1 MSISIQPNATDS
13 ILPLGLELHVV
24 SMMFVSW
31 KSIIQPL
38 LPHSSIFPGRS
49 LVSIQFYSFY
59 PKAQLFKG
67 WIALSNEQIAIQWI
81 NVNKT
86 YCAIHQ
92 ITIYPLD
99 NVIHFSN
106 NKSVGKQRNYQREF
120 SGLPKNNATSNIP
133 QSLTSSW
140 TLDLSIRSN
149 ALIIRVSPP
158 SNDSAW
164 NILRYLTYRAKQQ
177 IVCEQA
183 PIRVA
188 LTLSTQTLV
197 CKFSILF
204 FIHSYG
210 TDKENLPNNQD
221 FLELAIISFIL
232 MTLMF
237 ESGMTLLRE
246 IKRCLSLVW
255 VTGLWVSSRAELAR
269 RLNSKSLILS
279 QVTFLMISSAAVP
292 LGE

>member
-1 MSISIQPNATDS
+1 MSISIQPNATGS
-13 ILPLGLELHVV
+13 ILPLGSLYFLELHVV
-24 SMMFVSW
+24 SMMFVTW
-31 KSIIQPL
+31 KSIVQPL
-38 LPHSSIFPGRS
+38 LPYFSVFPGRS
-49 LVSIQFYSFY
+49 LTSIQFYSFY
-59 PKAQLFKG
+59 SRAQLFKG
-67 WIALSNEQIAIQWI
+67 WKALSNEQIAIQWI
-81 NVNKT
+81 NMNKT

-92 ITIYPLD
+92 PLD
-99 NVIHFSN
+99 NVIHLSN
-106 NKSVGKQRNYQREF
+106 NKSVGKQRNCQREF
-120 SGLPKNNATSNIP
+120 SGLSKKNTTNNIP

-140 TLDLSIRSN
+140 TQDLSIRSN
-149 ALIIRVSPP
+149 ALIIRVSLP

-177 IVCEQA
+177 IVCKQA
-183 PIRVA
+183 LRRVA
-188 LTLSTQTLV
+188 LTLSTQTSV

-255 VTGLWVSSRAELAR
+255 VTGLWVSSRAELMRACAQA
-269 RLNSKSLILS
+269 KQQKPYI
-279 QVTFLMISSAAVP
+279 
-292 LGE
+292 

>member
-1 MSISIQPNATDS
+1 
-13 ILPLGLELHVV
+13 
-24 SMMFVSW
+24 MFVSW

-38 LPHSSIFPGRS
+38 LPHSSVFPGRS

-164 NILRYLTYRAKQQ
+164 NILRYLTYRAKQ
-177 IVCEQA
+177 
-183 PIRVA
+183 
-188 LTLSTQTLV
+188 
-197 CKFSILF
+197 
-204 FIHSYG
+204 HSLRASPH
-210 TDKENLPNNQD
+210 TRCFNPFHPN
-221 FLELAIISFIL
+221 IS
-232 MTLMF
+232 M
-237 ESGMTLLRE
+237 
-246 IKRCLSLVW
+246 
-255 VTGLWVSSRAELAR
+255 
-269 RLNSKSLILS
+269 
-279 QVTFLMISSAAVP
+279 QVLHTVLYTFLWYWQ
-292 LGE
+292 GEFA

>member
-1 MSISIQPNATDS
+1 MS
-13 ILPLGLELHVV
+13 
-24 SMMFVSW
+24 VSW
-31 KSIIQPL
+31 KSIVQPL
-38 LPHSSIFPGRS
+38 LPYSSVFPGRS
-49 LVSIQFYSFY
+49 LISIQFYSFY
-59 PKAQLFKG
+59 SKAQLFKG
-67 WIALSNEQIAIQWI
+67 RIALSNEQIAIQWI

-86 YCAIHQ
+86 YYAIHQ

-99 NVIHFSN
+99 NVNHLS
-106 NKSVGKQRNYQREF
+106 NKSVGKQRNCQREF
-120 SGLPKNNATSNIP
+120 SGLPKKNATNNIP

-164 NILRYLTYRAKQQ
+164 KILRYLTYRAKQQ

-183 PIRVA
+183 LIRVA
-188 LTLSTQTLV
+188 LTLSTQTSV
-197 CKFSILF
+197 CKLSILF
-204 FIHSYG
+204 FIHSYVIY
-210 TDKENLPNNQD
+210 KENLPNNQE

-246 IKRCLSLVW
+246 TKRCLSLVW
-255 VTGLWVSSRAELAR
+255 VTGLWVFSRAELMRACAQA
-269 RLNSKSLILS
+269 KQQKPYI
-279 QVTFLMISSAAVP
+279 
-292 LGE
+292 

>member
-31 KSIIQPL
+31 KSIVQPL
-38 LPHSSIFPGRS
+38 LPHSSVFAGRS

-59 PKAQLFKG
+59 SKAQLFKG

-99 NVIHFSN
+99 NVIHLSN
-106 NKSVGKQRNYQREF
+106 NKSVGKQRNCQREF
-120 SGLPKNNATSNIP
+120 SGLPKKNATNNIP

-140 TLDLSIRSN
+140 TLDLPIRSN

-183 PIRVA
+183 LIRVA
-188 LTLSTQTLV
+188 LTLSTQTSV

-210 TDKENLPNNQD
+210 TCKENLLNNQE

-246 IKRCLSLVW
+246 IKRCLSLLW
-255 VTGLWVSSRAELAR
+255 VTGLWVSSRAELMRACAQA
-269 RLNSKSLILS
+269 KQQKPYI
-279 QVTFLMISSAAVP
+279 
-292 LGE
+292 

>member
-31 KSIIQPL
+31 KSIVQPL
-38 LPHSSIFPGRS
+38 LPHSSVFPGRS

-67 WIALSNEQIAIQWI
+67 RIALSNEQIAIQWI

-99 NVIHFSN
+99 NVIHLS
-106 NKSVGKQRNYQREF
+106 NKSVGKQRNFQREI
-120 SGLPKNNATSNIP
+120 SGLPKKNATSNIP

-140 TLDLSIRSN
+140 TLDLPIQSN

-158 SNDSAW
+158 SNDSA
-164 NILRYLTYRAKQQ
+164 
-177 IVCEQA
+177 
-183 PIRVA
+183 
-188 LTLSTQTLV
+188 
-197 CKFSILF
+197 
-204 FIHSYG
+204 
-210 TDKENLPNNQD
+210 
-221 FLELAIISFIL
+221 
-232 MTLMF
+232 
-237 ESGMTLLRE
+237 
-246 IKRCLSLVW
+246 
-255 VTGLWVSSRAELAR
+255 
-269 RLNSKSLILS
+269 
-279 QVTFLMISSAAVP
+279 
-292 LGE
+292 